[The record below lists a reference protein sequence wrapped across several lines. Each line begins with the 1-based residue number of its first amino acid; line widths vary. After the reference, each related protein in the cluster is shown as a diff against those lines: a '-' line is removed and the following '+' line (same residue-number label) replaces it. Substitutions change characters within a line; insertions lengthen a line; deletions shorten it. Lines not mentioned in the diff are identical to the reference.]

1 MTICFIFHKQMWV
14 MGSNM
19 TAMNHDSIL
28 LNCKIVIPSSINQL
42 SILIDYGD
50 ILELLWIILRTLSIV
65 HAPTFRVCHFKRPCN
80 MWFFHFIRFN
90 IMLHFNYFNISL
102 TIVWRNISECNI
114 SIITITEKTTLK
126 FKLSGEYIYTSLDH
140 IKFRPEIHIRTQH
153 SFFHLK
159 YSINL
164 KSK

>member
-14 MGSNM
+14 TGSNM

-50 ILELLWIILRTLSIV
+50 ILELLWIILR
-65 HAPTFRVCHFKRPCN
+65 HFPLFMHRHLGFAISKGSCT

-90 IMLHFNYFNISL
+90 IMLHFNCFNIPL
-102 TIVWRNISECNI
+102 TMVWRNISECNI
-114 SIITITEKTTLK
+114 SIITITEKITLK
-126 FKLSGEYIYTSLDH
+126 FKLSG
-140 IKFRPEIHIRTQH
+140 
-153 SFFHLK
+153 
-159 YSINL
+159 
-164 KSK
+164 